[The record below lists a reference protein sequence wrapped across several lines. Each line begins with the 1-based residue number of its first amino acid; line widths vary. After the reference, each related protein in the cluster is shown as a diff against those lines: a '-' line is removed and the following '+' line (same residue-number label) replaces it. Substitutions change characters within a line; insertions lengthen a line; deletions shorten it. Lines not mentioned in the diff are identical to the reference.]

1 MRAIEIGAIVQW
13 RHYQPNSPSFSPIS
27 RPRLAANR
35 KEPPSPHCH
44 LGPLPS
50 WPHHHQN
57 FRQIAAISA
66 FDRLPDFRNFFKDLM
81 KTAAKNLSNPLLLG
95 NNQDSNSGERTQML
109 TLS

>member
-1 MRAIEIGAIVQW
+1 MAALPAQQSFILAYFQAPACG
-13 RHYQPNSPSFSPIS
+13 QPQRTTIT
-27 RPRLAANR
+27 
-35 KEPPSPHCH
+35 
-44 LGPLPS
+44 PLPS

-57 FRQIAAISA
+57 FRPIAAISA

-81 KTAAKNLSNPLLLG
+81 KTVAKNLSNPLLLG